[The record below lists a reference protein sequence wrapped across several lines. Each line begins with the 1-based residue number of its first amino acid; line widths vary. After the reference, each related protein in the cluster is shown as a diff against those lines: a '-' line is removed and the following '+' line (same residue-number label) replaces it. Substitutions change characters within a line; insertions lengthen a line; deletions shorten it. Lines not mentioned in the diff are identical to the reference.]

1 MKRQSYP
8 GDRSRSEEEVPQD
21 EGNGSGQED
30 GEELTGG
37 REVEGVGVG
46 HDHEQ
51 NEEQE
56 DHCPSK
62 MSHSAQVRLLQA
74 PRTSRTRHRGRVEQE
89 LLGDVRDVVLD
100 GTPKP
105 ARPHFK
111 AVD

>member
-1 MKRQSYP
+1 MKRQTYL
-8 GDRSRSEEEVPQD
+8 GDRSRVEEEVPQD

-37 REVEGVGVG
+37 GEVEGVGVG

-56 DHCPSK
+56 DHGTSK
-62 MSHSAQVRLLQA
+62 MSHSAQVRFLQA
-74 PRTSRTRHRGRVEQE
+74 PWTPRTRHRGRVKQE
-89 LLGDVRDVVLD
+89 LLGDVRDVVLN
-100 GTPKP
+100 GTPRP
-105 ARPHFK
+105 AGPHFK